1 MGHIH
6 SDSEYDYTA
15 SATIVHKGK
24 VLLLFHHKLHLWLPP
39 AGHIEL
45 DEHPIEALY
54 RETEEE
60 TGLTKEHLT
69 LLTPYDNLVLERD
82 PETSLGL
89 PVPFDIDVHTVN
101 NQGHRHIDLS
111 YIFVSDTDHVRK
123 EEGGAEQLEWFTL
136 EEIETLS
143 PMPRKVYSHAAFALE
158 LAGKAD
164 ERL

>member
-15 SATIVHKGK
+15 SATIVHNDK

-45 DEHPIEALY
+45 NEHPIEALY

-69 LLTPYDNLVLERD
+69 LLLPYEDNLSLERD
-82 PETSLGL
+82 PETNLSL

-101 NQGHRHIDLS
+101 DEGHRHIDLS
-111 YIFVSDTDHVRK
+111 YIFTSDTDAVRK

-136 EEIETLS
+136 AEIEKLS
-143 PMPRKVYSHAAFALE
+143 QMPRKVYSHAAYALE
-158 LAGKAD
+158 LAARNSRK
-164 ERL
+164 

>member
-15 SATIVHKGK
+15 SATIVYGNK

-45 DEHPIEALY
+45 NEHPIEALY

-69 LLTPYDNLVLERD
+69 LVMPYTDNLSLERD
-82 PETSLGL
+82 PDTNLSL

-101 NQGHRHIDLS
+101 NAGHRHVDFS
-111 YIFVSDTDHVRK
+111 YIFVSDTDVIRK

-136 EEIETLS
+136 DEIEKLS
-143 PMPRKVYSHAAFALE
+143 PMPRKVYSHAKYALE
-158 LAGKAD
+158 KAGELQK
-164 ERL
+164 

>member
-15 SATIVHKGK
+15 SATIVHKNK

-45 DEHPIEALY
+45 NEHPIEALY

-69 LLTPYDNLVLERD
+69 LITPFTDNLALERD
-82 PETSLGL
+82 PDTNLSL
-89 PVPFDIDVHTVN
+89 PMPFDIDVHTVN
-101 NQGHRHIDLS
+101 EAGHRHIDFS
-111 YIFVSDTDHVRK
+111 YIFVSDTDIVHK
-123 EEGGAEQLEWFTL
+123 EENGAEQLEWFTL
-136 EEIETLS
+136 EEICELS
-143 PMPRKVYSHAAFALE
+143 PMPKKVYSLAEYALNQV
-158 LAGKAD
+158 GKTQS
-164 ERL
+164 

>member
-6 SDSEYDYTA
+6 ADDQYDYTA
-15 SATIVHKGK
+15 SATIVYKNK

-45 DEHPIEALY
+45 HEHPIEALY

-69 LLTPYDNLVLERD
+69 LILPFVDNLSLERD
-82 PETSLGL
+82 PETNLTL

-101 NQGHRHIDLS
+101 GAGHRHVDLS
-111 YIFVSDTDHVRK
+111 YIFESDTDQVCS
-123 EEGGAEQLEWFTL
+123 EDGGAEQLEWFTL
-136 EEIETLS
+136 DEISQLS
-143 PMPRKVYSHAAFALE
+143 PMPRKVYSHAEYALKIVGE
-158 LAGKAD
+158 QK
-164 ERL
+164 